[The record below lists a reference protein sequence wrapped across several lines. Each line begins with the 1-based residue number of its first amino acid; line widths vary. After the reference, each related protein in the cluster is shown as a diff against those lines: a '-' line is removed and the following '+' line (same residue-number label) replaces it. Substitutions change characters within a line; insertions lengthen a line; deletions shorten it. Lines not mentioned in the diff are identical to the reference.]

1 MATLRQIANSL
12 ERSMK
17 KWDYHKAINL
27 SDNEAKTRDY
37 LIEPVFNMLG
47 YNKMDHYS
55 HEFSLKYGAG
65 KVKKV
70 DMVIT
75 LRGKN
80 PIILIECKKAN
91 SNLTKRNYN
100 QLAEYFTKHKES
112 KIGILTNGVVYE
124 FYSIKWNNNQKL
136 HDKPFLTFNLTDF
149 SVADLE
155 DLGKFHREQFDLKK
169 IMKMVEERYFLDD
182 FDAGL
187 YKALYPPSD
196 DLIKAI
202 FTHMGG
208 SRLTETVRKR
218 IFKLINSISIEQA
231 LEKVRLKEG
240 KNSQSGIVTTPE
252 EIKASQIVKT
262 ILAMS
267 SKIKNN
273 DLDRVGFKD
282 YKGQFKIIVDGM
294 PSKQICYFVLNNYK
308 NTITVNNKEFKLDSI
323 SSKEITRYKRF
334 IIQEAIKVL

>member
-1 MATLRQIANSL
+1 MATLRQIASSM
-12 ERSMK
+12 ERSMQ
-17 KWDYHKAINL
+17 KWDYQKAIKL
-27 SDNEAKTRDY
+27 SDNETKTRDY

-55 HEFSLKYGAG
+55 HEFSLKYGTG

-80 PIILIECKKAN
+80 PIMLIECKKAN
-91 SNLTKRNYN
+91 SNLSKRNYN

-112 KIGILTNGVVYE
+112 KIGILTNGVIYE
-124 FYSIKWNNNQKL
+124 FYSVKWNDSQQL
-136 HDKPFLTFNLTDF
+136 HDKPFLTFDLNNY
-149 SVADLE
+149 SAAELE
-155 DLGKFHREQFDLKK
+155 DLAQFHREQFDIKK

-208 SRLTETVRKR
+208 TRLTETLRKR
-218 IFKLINSISIEQA
+218 IFKLVNSIALEQA

-252 EIKASQIVKT
+252 ELKASQIVKT

-267 SKIKNN
+267 TKIKND
-273 DLDRVGFKD
+273 DLDRIGYRD
-282 YKGQFKIIVDGM
+282 YKGQFKIIIDDM
-294 PSKQICYFVLNNYK
+294 PSKQICYFVLNSYK
-308 NTITVNNKEFKLDSI
+308 TVIVINNLEYALDAV
-323 SSKEITRYKRF
+323 SSKEITKYKRL
-334 IIQEAIKVL
+334 IIQEAVKVL

>member
-1 MATLRQIANSL
+1 M
-12 ERSMK
+12 ERSMQ
-17 KWDYHKAINL
+17 KWDYQKAIKL
-27 SDNEAKTRDY
+27 SDNETKTRDY

-55 HEFSLKYGAG
+55 HEFSLKYGTG

-80 PIILIECKKAN
+80 PIMLIECKKAN
-91 SNLTKRNYN
+91 SNLSKRNYN

-112 KIGILTNGVVYE
+112 KIGILTNGVIYE
-124 FYSIKWNNNQKL
+124 FYSVKWNDSQQL
-136 HDKPFLTFNLTDF
+136 HDKPFLTFDLNNY
-149 SVADLE
+149 SAAELE
-155 DLGKFHREQFDLKK
+155 DLAQFHREQFDIKK

-208 SRLTETVRKR
+208 TRLTETLRKR
-218 IFKLINSISIEQA
+218 IFKLVNSIALEQA

-267 SKIKNN
+267 TKIKND
-273 DLDRVGFKD
+273 DLDRIGYRD
-282 YKGQFKIIVDGM
+282 YKGQFKIIVDDM
-294 PSKQICYFVLNNYK
+294 PSKQICYFVLNSYK
-308 NTITVNNKEFKLDSI
+308 TVIVINNQEYALEAV
-323 SSKEITRYKRF
+323 SSKEITKYKRL
-334 IIQEAIKVL
+334 IIQEAVKVL

>member
-1 MATLRQIANSL
+1 MATLRQIASSM
-12 ERSMK
+12 ERSMQ
-17 KWDYHKAINL
+17 KWDYQKAIQL
-27 SDNEAKTRDY
+27 SDNETKTRDY

-55 HEFSLKYGAG
+55 HEFSLKYGTG

-80 PIILIECKKAN
+80 PIMLIECKKAN
-91 SNLTKRNYN
+91 SNLSKRNYN

-112 KIGILTNGVVYE
+112 KIGILTNGVIYE
-124 FYSIKWNNNQKL
+124 FYSVKWNDSQQL
-136 HDKPFLTFNLTDF
+136 HDKPFLTFDLNNY
-149 SVADLE
+149 SAAELE
-155 DLGKFHREQFDLKK
+155 DLAQFHREQFDIKK

-208 SRLTETVRKR
+208 TRLTETLRKR
-218 IFKLINSISIEQA
+218 IFKLVNSIALEQA

-267 SKIKNN
+267 TKIKND
-273 DLDRVGFKD
+273 DLDRIGYRD
-282 YKGQFKIIVDGM
+282 YKGQFKIIVDDM
-294 PSKQICYFVLNNYK
+294 PSKQICYFVLNSYK
-308 NTITVNNKEFKLDSI
+308 TVIVINNQEYALEAV
-323 SSKEITRYKRF
+323 SSKEITKYKRL
-334 IIQEAIKVL
+334 IIQEAVKVL

>member
-1 MATLRQIANSL
+1 MATLRQIASSM
-12 ERSMK
+12 ERSMQ
-17 KWDYHKAINL
+17 KWDYQKAIKL
-27 SDNEAKTRDY
+27 SDNETKTRDY

-55 HEFSLKYGAG
+55 HEFSLKYGTG

-80 PIILIECKKAN
+80 PIMLIECKKAN
-91 SNLTKRNYN
+91 SNLSKRNYN

-112 KIGILTNGVVYE
+112 KIGILTNGVIYE
-124 FYSIKWNNNQKL
+124 FYSVKWNDSQQL
-136 HDKPFLTFNLTDF
+136 HDKPFLTFDLNNY
-149 SVADLE
+149 SAAELE
-155 DLGKFHREQFDLKK
+155 DLAQFHREQFDIKK

-208 SRLTETVRKR
+208 TRLTETLRKR
-218 IFKLINSISIEQA
+218 IFKLVNSIALEQA

-252 EIKASQIVKT
+252 ELKASQIIKT

-267 SKIKNN
+267 TKIKND
-273 DLDRVGFKD
+273 DLDRIGYRD
-282 YKGQFKIIVDGM
+282 YKGQFKIIVDDM
-294 PSKQICYFVLNNYK
+294 PSKQICYFVLNSYK
-308 NTITVNNKEFKLDSI
+308 TVIVINNQEYALEAV
-323 SSKEITRYKRF
+323 SSKEITKYKRL
-334 IIQEAIKVL
+334 IIQEAVKVL

>member
-1 MATLRQIANSL
+1 MATLRQIASSM
-12 ERSMK
+12 ERSMQ
-17 KWDYHKAINL
+17 KWDYQKAIQL
-27 SDNEAKTRDY
+27 SDNETKTRDY

-55 HEFSLKYGAG
+55 HEFSLKYGTG

-80 PIILIECKKAN
+80 PIMLIECKKAN
-91 SNLTKRNYN
+91 SNLSKRNYN

-112 KIGILTNGVVYE
+112 KIGILTNGVIYE
-124 FYSIKWNNNQKL
+124 FYSVKWNDSQQL
-136 HDKPFLTFNLTDF
+136 HDKPFLTFDLNNY
-149 SVADLE
+149 SAAELE
-155 DLGKFHREQFDLKK
+155 DLAQFHREQFDIKK

-208 SRLTETVRKR
+208 TRLTETLRKR
-218 IFKLINSISIEQA
+218 IFKLVNSIALEQA

-252 EIKASQIVKT
+252 ELKASQIVKT

-267 SKIKNN
+267 TKIKND
-273 DLDRVGFKD
+273 DLDRIGYRD
-282 YKGQFKIIVDGM
+282 YKGQFKIIVDDM
-294 PSKQICYFVLNNYK
+294 PSKQICYFVLNSYK
-308 NTITVNNKEFKLDSI
+308 TVIVINNQEYALEAV
-323 SSKEITRYKRF
+323 SSKEITKYKRL
-334 IIQEAIKVL
+334 IIQEAVKVL

>member
-1 MATLRQIANSL
+1 
-12 ERSMK
+12 
-17 KWDYHKAINL
+17 
-27 SDNEAKTRDY
+27 
-37 LIEPVFNMLG
+37 
-47 YNKMDHYS
+47 
-55 HEFSLKYGAG
+55 
-65 KVKKV
+65 
-70 DMVIT
+70 
-75 LRGKN
+75 
-80 PIILIECKKAN
+80 
-91 SNLTKRNYN
+91 
-100 QLAEYFTKHKES
+100 
-112 KIGILTNGVVYE
+112 
-124 FYSIKWNNNQKL
+124 
-136 HDKPFLTFNLTDF
+136 
-149 SVADLE
+149 
-155 DLGKFHREQFDLKK
+155 
-169 IMKMVEERYFLDD
+169 
-182 FDAGL
+182 
-187 YKALYPPSD
+187 
-196 DLIKAI
+196 
-202 FTHMGG
+202 MGG

>member
-1 MATLRQIANSL
+1 MATLRQIASSL
-12 ERSMK
+12 ERSMQ
-17 KWDYHKAINL
+17 KWDYQKAIKL
-27 SDNEAKTRDY
+27 SDNETKTRDY

-75 LRGKN
+75 LRGKS
-80 PIILIECKKAN
+80 PIMLIECKKAN

-112 KIGILTNGVVYE
+112 KVGILTNGVVYE
-124 FYSIKWNNNQKL
+124 FYSVKWNNNQQL
-136 HDKPFLTFNLTDF
+136 HDKPFLTFNLNDF
-149 SVADLE
+149 TAADLE
-155 DLGKFHREQFDLKK
+155 DLAQFHREKFDVKRV
-169 IMKMVEERYFLDD
+169 MNMVEERYFLDD

-208 SRLTETVRKR
+208 TRLTETLRKR
-218 IFKLINSISIEQA
+218 IFKLINSISLEQA

-267 SKIKNN
+267 SKIKN
-273 DLDRVGFKD
+273 DELDRVGYRD
-282 YKGQFKIIVDGM
+282 YKGQFKIVVDDM
-294 PSKQICYFVLNNYK
+294 PSKQICYFVINNYK
-308 NTITVNNKEFKLDSI
+308 NTITIGSKEFELETI
-323 SSKEITRYKRF
+323 SSKEITKYKRF
-334 IIQEAIKVL
+334 IIQEAVKVL